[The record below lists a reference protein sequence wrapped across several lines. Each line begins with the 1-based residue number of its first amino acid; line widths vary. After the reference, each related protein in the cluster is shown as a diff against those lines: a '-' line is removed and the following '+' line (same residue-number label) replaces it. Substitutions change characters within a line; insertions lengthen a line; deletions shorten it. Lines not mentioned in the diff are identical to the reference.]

1 MACCAFEYPTQPCAA
16 VAHLADCL
24 DRLLSI
30 PYITTQRQI
39 TSLVD
44 AADEGPQ
51 VDQAMHDGSDGLS
64 ETIGAAPARVLG
76 PPVPDLSGL
85 GCCSCDQKATGLPW
99 LLERSLL
106 PPRGCG
112 PGCCSIHPG
121 RCTHGLH
128 TLARGL
134 LAEHVIVITP

>member
-1 MACCAFEYPTQPCAA
+1 MACCTSECPTQPCAA
-16 VAHLADCL
+16 DAHLADCL

-64 ETIGAAPARVLG
+64 ETIGAALARVLG
-76 PPVPDLSGL
+76 PPVLDLS
-85 GCCSCDQKATGLPW
+85 
-99 LLERSLL
+99 
-106 PPRGCG
+106 G
-112 PGCCSIHPG
+112 PGCCSCNQKG
-121 RCTHGLH
+121 YW
-128 TLARGL
+128 LAMA
-134 LAEHVIVITP
+134 AEDVPAAVKRVRS